1 MAKQLN
7 YILQRGSF
15 VSIYGISVY
24 FYFFILSDLF
34 NGVEKKKDTVEI
46 SKRIQKYTSIEE
58 TKESFVKG
66 SLVSS
71 VVGGWAH
78 CAPSPTTRVAGHA
91 GVAGHAVAAA

>member
-1 MAKQLN
+1 MA
-7 YILQRGSF
+7 F
-15 VSIYGISVY
+15 P
-24 FYFFILSDLF
+24 FTFIFSYYQTFSMVLRK
-34 NGVEKKKDTVEI
+34 NKDTVEI

-66 SLVSS
+66 NLVSS

>member
-1 MAKQLN
+1 MA
-7 YILQRGSF
+7 F
-15 VSIYGISVY
+15 P
-24 FYFFILSDLF
+24 FTFIFSYYQTFSMVLR
-34 NGVEKKKDTVEI
+34 KKDTVEI

-58 TKESFVKG
+58 AKESFVKG
-66 SLVSS
+66 NLVSS

>member
-7 YILQRGSF
+7 YILQKGSF

-24 FYFFILSDLF
+24 FYFSILSDLF
-34 NGVEKKKDTVEI
+34 NGVEKKDTAEI
-46 SKRIQKYTSIEE
+46 SKRIQKYTSLEE

-66 SLVSS
+66 NLVSS

-78 CAPSPTTRVAGHA
+78 CAPSPTARVAGHA
-91 GVAGHAVAAA
+91 GVAGRAVAAA